1 MIKKN
6 YKQLFNLKNKKII
19 LVGGFGLLGS
29 EIVRVLSDLNAEITI
44 LDNLKNNKILKE
56 FKTYNLKIKYIKFDC
71 SNLKK
76 AEKQIQKL
84 INKNYIPDAF
94 INCSYPRTKDWYK
107 NNFKN
112 IKLQSYEKNISI
124 HLNSYIWLSRVFAES
139 IIKFKKE
146 ARIINFSSIYGIL
159 GQDLNIYKKTKM
171 RENMTYSVIKG
182 GIINFTRQMASYYG
196 RNNLLVNCICPG
208 GVYGPV
214 QGLSL
219 TQDKH
224 FLKNYSQKVPLNR
237 LAHSHEIASVVAFLC
252 SDASSY
258 ITGTSVIV
266 DGGWSSV

>member
-1 MIKKN
+1 MIKKD
-6 YKQLFNLKNKKII
+6 YKKIFNLDKKKIL

-29 EIVRVLSDLNAEITI
+29 EIVRALSDLKAEIVI
-44 LDNLKNNKILKE
+44 LDNFNNDKIINE
-56 FKTYNLKIKYIKFDC
+56 FKKYNLKIKYIKFDC

-76 AEKQIQKL
+76 SEKQIKKL
-84 INKNYIPDAF
+84 INKNYVPDVF

-112 IKLQSYEKNISI
+112 IQLKSYEKNISI
-124 HLNSYIWLSRVFAES
+124 HLNSYIWLSRIFAES
-139 IIKFKKE
+139 IIKFKRE

-159 GQDLNIYKKTKM
+159 GQDLNIYKNTKM

-182 GIINFTRQMASYYG
+182 AIINFTRQMASYYG
-196 RNNLLVNCICPG
+196 KNNLLVNCICPG

-214 QGLSL
+214 QGFSK
-219 TQDKH
+219 TQDKN

-237 LAHSHEIASVVAFLC
+237 LAYSHEIASVVAFLC

-258 ITGTSVIV
+258 ITGTSIVV